1 MPRYLLSRLLQSIVL
16 VVVVSVVMFAL
27 ISAAPGGPA
36 ILVQQDVTAE
46 AAATMRRNLGLDDP
60 APVQYWRW
68 ASRMLQGD
76 AGVSL
81 SNSRPVGLLLSQR
94 FSATALL
101 ASAALLLA
109 IVVAIPIGVMSAVRR
124 NRWFDRIA
132 TAAAFMGVSVPNFWL
147 GIMMIIL
154 FSVTLGWLP
163 SGGMGGSGDVSGWD
177 RFRHLVMPAFVL
189 SASSMAQ
196 LTRYTRSSMI
206 GVLREDF
213 VRTARAKGVPQPQV
227 LTRHVLRNGL
237 IPVITV
243 IGVIMPR
250 LFSGAAITESIFAW
264 PGLGR
269 LAVDAALQR
278 DFPVIMALTML
289 VSVLVISA
297 SLVVD
302 LLYVVVDPRIR
313 YD

>member
-1 MPRYLLSRLLQSIVL
+1 MPRYLLSRLLQAVAL
-16 VVVVSVVMFAL
+16 VVVVSIVMFAL
-27 ISAAPGGPA
+27 IAGAPGGPA

-46 AAATMRRNLGLDDP
+46 AAETMRRNLGLDDP
-60 APVQYWRW
+60 IHVQYLRW
-68 ASRMLQGD
+68 ASRMLRGD

-81 SNSRPVGLLLSQR
+81 SNSRPVATLLGQR
-94 FSATALL
+94 FGATALL
-101 ASAALLLA
+101 ASAALGLA
-109 IVVAIPIGVMSAVRR
+109 IVVAIPVGVLSALWR
-124 NRWFDRIA
+124 NRPFDRIA
-132 TAAAFMGVSVPNFWL
+132 TALAFMGVSVPNFWL

-163 SGGMGGSGDVSGWD
+163 SAGTGGGDAPWD
-177 RFRHLVMPAFVL
+177 ARLRHLIMPAVVL
-189 SASSMAQ
+189 SASSLAQ
-196 LTRYTRSSMI
+196 LTRYTRASMI
-206 GVLREDF
+206 SVLREDF
-213 VRTARAKGVPQPQV
+213 IRTARAKGVPQSAV
-227 LTRHVLRNGL
+227 LTRHALRNGL

-278 DFPVIMALTML
+278 DFPVIMSLTLL
-289 VSVLVISA
+289 VSVLVIVA

-302 LLYVVVDPRIR
+302 LLYAVVDPRIR

>member
-1 MPRYLLSRLLQSIVL
+1 MPRYLFSRLLQAVALI
-16 VVVVSVVMFAL
+16 VVVSIVMFAM
-27 ISAAPGGPA
+27 IASAPGGPA
-36 ILVQQDVTAE
+36 ILVQQDVTDQ
-46 AAATMRRNLGLDDP
+46 AAAIMRRNLGIDDP
-60 APVQYWRW
+60 IAVQYWRW

-76 AGVSL
+76 AGISL
-81 SNSRPVGLLLSQR
+81 SNSREVRTLIGQR
-94 FSATALL
+94 FGPTANL
-101 ASAALLLA
+101 AIAALLLSL
-109 IVVAIPIGVMSAVRR
+109 VVAIPIGVLSSVRR
-124 NRWFDRIA
+124 NGAFDRIA
-132 TAAAFMGVSVPNFWL
+132 TAFAFMGVSIPNFWL

-163 SGGMGGSGDVSGWD
+163 SAGTGGSDASWWD
-177 RFRHLVMPAFVL
+177 RLRHLAMPAFVL
-189 SASSMAQ
+189 GTSTMAQ
-196 LTRYTRSSMI
+196 LTRYTRSSML
-206 GVLREDF
+206 GVLREDYI
-213 VRTARAKGVPQPQV
+213 RTARSKGVPERLV
-227 LTRHVLRNGL
+227 LSRHALRNGL

-243 IGVIMPR
+243 VGVLLPR

-278 DFPVIMALTML
+278 DFPVIMALTL
-289 VSVLVISA
+289 FVSVLVIVA